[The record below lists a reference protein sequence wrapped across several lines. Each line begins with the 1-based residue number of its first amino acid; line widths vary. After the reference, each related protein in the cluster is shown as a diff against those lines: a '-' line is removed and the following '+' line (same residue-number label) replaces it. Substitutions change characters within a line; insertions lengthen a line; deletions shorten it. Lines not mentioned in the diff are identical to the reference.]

1 MAPPNE
7 TSNSDNGDT
16 PRQDVLLPL
25 VALAPSEL
33 TPTNSVAHHL
43 LSNPADTTSSKYKV
57 VARIITGTE
66 DVRTLI
72 LWSREVDNILKGL
85 GLTTDAHFEQCLVMC
100 RSMMQGRV
108 ASIFDGSIESR
119 KTERM
124 NELAQAAFDGNT
136 GNAAAKRAARDAIIQ
151 QGWTHA
157 DNNQYAMIR
166 GALNNVLIALMP
178 KKVLARCKRHLR
190 RSCRKP
196 RGMPVREYV
205 HSLWYSI

>member
-1 MAPPNE
+1 MAPPNK

-25 VALAPSEL
+25 VASAPSEL
-33 TPTNSVAHHL
+33 TPTNSVAYHL

-72 LWSREVDNILKGL
+72 LWSKEVDNILKGL
-85 GLTTDAHFEQCLVMC
+85 GLTTDAHFEQCLVIC

-108 ASIFDGSIESR
+108 ASIFNGNIESS
-119 KTERM
+119 KTDRM
-124 NELAQAAFDGNT
+124 NERAQDAFDSNT
-136 GNAAAKRAARDAIIQ
+136 GNAAAKAAAKDALIQ
-151 QGWTHA
+151 QGWAHA
-157 DNNQYAMIR
+157 DNNQCVMIR
-166 GALNNVLIALMP
+166 RALNNVLIALMP
-178 KKVLARCKRHLR
+178 KKALARCKRHLR

-196 RGMPVREYV
+196 RGMPVREHV
-205 HSLWYSI
+205 H